1 MYIYLFVYMYTYA
14 TVEFTEQIHF
24 NFRNMATVARA
35 TLEYRDKSVC
45 ISV

>member
-1 MYIYLFVYMYTYA
+1 MYTYA
-14 TVEFTEQIHF
+14 TVEFTEQKHF

-35 TLEYRDKSVC
+35 TLEYRDMSVC